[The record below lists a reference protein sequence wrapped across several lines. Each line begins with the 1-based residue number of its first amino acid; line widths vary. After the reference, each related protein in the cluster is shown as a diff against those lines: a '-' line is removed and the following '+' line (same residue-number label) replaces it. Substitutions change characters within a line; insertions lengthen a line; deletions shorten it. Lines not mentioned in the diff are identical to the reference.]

1 MVMVM
6 MMIVILM
13 VMVMM
18 MMILLLLLH
27 NLILIILDVRYFQV
41 GGWIFPRGS
50 SWFVT
55 GKLKTASGEFDP
67 SFSERL
73 VPIQG

>member
-1 MVMVM
+1 MV
-6 MMIVILM
+6 M

-18 MMILLLLLH
+18 MMILLLLH
-27 NLILIILDVRYFQV
+27 LILIILDVRYFQV
-41 GGWIFPRGS
+41 GGWIFPSGS

-55 GKLKTASGEFDP
+55 WELKTASGEFDP

>member
-1 MVMVM
+1 
-6 MMIVILM
+6 M

-18 MMILLLLLH
+18 MMMVVVVVMVMMMILLLLH
-27 NLILIILDVRYFQV
+27 LILIILDVRCFQV
-41 GGWIFPRGS
+41 GGWIFPSGS

-55 GKLKTASGEFDP
+55 GELRTASGEFDP